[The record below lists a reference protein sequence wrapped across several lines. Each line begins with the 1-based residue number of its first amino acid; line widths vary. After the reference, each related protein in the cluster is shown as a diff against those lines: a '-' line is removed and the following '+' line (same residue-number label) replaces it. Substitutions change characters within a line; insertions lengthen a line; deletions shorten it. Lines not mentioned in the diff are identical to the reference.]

1 MRSIIKVLGINTA
14 ALFILSF
21 LIPAITISG
30 GVTSYLMAAAVLA
43 LLHLIV
49 KPLLNLLFLPLNIL
63 TLGMFRWVTN
73 TIIIWLTGVFVKN
86 FHIGVF
92 LFPGVS
98 YQGIVLPTMELNTFW
113 TTVVAAFVFS
123 LCAGLLEWVVDK

>member
-1 MRSIIKVLGINTA
+1 MRSIIKTLGVNTA
-14 ALFILSF
+14 ALYLLSF

-30 GVTSYLMAAAVLA
+30 GMKSYLMAAAVLA

-73 TIIIWLTGVFVKN
+73 TIIIWLTSVLVSSFHLGVF
-86 FHIGVF
+86 H
-92 LFPGVS
+92 FPGVS
-98 YQGIVLPTMELNTFW
+98 YQGIVLPPMELNMFW

-123 LCAGLLEWVVDK
+123 MSTSLLEWVVDK

>member
-1 MRSIIKVLGINTA
+1 MRSIIKTLAVNTG
-14 ALFILSF
+14 ALYLLSF

-30 GVTSYLMAAAVLA
+30 GMTFYLLTAAALA
-43 LLHLIV
+43 LLNLIV

-73 TIIIWLTGVFVKN
+73 TIIIWLTSVFVKN
-86 FHIGVF
+86 FHIGVY
-92 LFPGVS
+92 LFPGVL
-98 YQGIVLPTMELNTFW
+98 YQGIALPQMVLSTFW

-123 LCAGLLEWVVDK
+123 LCVSLLEWVVDK